1 MNALAH
7 IYFKE
12 FGKTTDFNQESSK
25 ASLSI
30 PVTGLPFI
38 LSGITI
44 SEVSQDTFNQ
54 IIVTSLAI
62 SLYSKHSESN
72 LFGLLEFDGFMLLFQ
87 LFEFWFPVFSW
98 SLSSISGV
106 PSPSLSLSTVTAIET
121 LLFSVSFHRIIE
133 T

>member
-44 SEVSQDTFNQ
+44 SIVSQETFNQ

-72 LFGLLEFDGFMLLFQ
+72 LFGLLGFDGFMLLFQ
-87 LFEFWFPVFSW
+87 LFEF
-98 SLSSISGV
+98 
-106 PSPSLSLSTVTAIET
+106 
-121 LLFSVSFHRIIE
+121 
-133 T
+133 